1 MINDPLEK
9 RLDSW
14 SDAVNEWKA
23 LALEAAE
30 AEGKF
35 KRWKS
40 LRKLTLMNAGRSGV
54 LAEAMTEAHVDYEEN
69 WMTFNEASIN
79 AEAAKK
85 QIEIAKASWETERS
99 NQVSLRAVK

>member
-9 RLDSW
+9 RLDHW
-14 SDAVNEWKA
+14 SDAVNEWKS

-35 KRWKS
+35 KKWKS
-40 LRKLTLMNAGRSGV
+40 MRKLTFMNAGRSGV
-54 LAEAMTEAHVDYEEN
+54 LAEALTEAHQDFEEN

>member
-1 MINDPLEK
+1 MIEDPLEK
-9 RLDSW
+9 RLDQW
-14 SDAVNEWKA
+14 SDAVNQWKA

-40 LRKLTLMNAGRSGV
+40 LRKLVLMNSGKSGV
-54 LAEAMTEAHVDYEEN
+54 MAEAMTESHADYREN
-69 WMTFNEASIN
+69 WMAFNEASIN

-99 NQVSLRAVK
+99 NQVSLRVVK

>member
-1 MINDPLEK
+1 MMDDPLEN
-9 RLDSW
+9 RLYHW
-14 SDAVNEWKA
+14 SDAVNEWKS

-40 LRKLTLMNAGRSGV
+40 LRKLVLMNSGKSGV
-54 LAEAMTEAHVDYEEN
+54 MAEVMTEAHADYQEN
-69 WMTFNEASIN
+69 WMAFNEASIN